1 KLFVGMKVER
11 KPQSGMEEVP
21 RHLPSGT
28 EVRQGYHIDPKD
40 QPRARKPYTQP
51 RDSSVPS
58 CVSVFSSRALF
69 GEPSTSPVFV
79 VGASTQV
86 LCERVEGSLN
96 TEEVLTGLRINSPTG
111 IPECGADALRSTL
124 CSTSFRSQ
132 CGIDRC
138 G

>member
-1 KLFVGMKVER
+1 MSLKLLF
-11 KPQSGMEEVP
+11 P
-21 RHLPSGT
+21 LPP
-28 EVRQGYHIDPKD
+28 EC
-40 QPRARKPYTQP
+40 
-51 RDSSVPS
+51 S
-58 CVSVFSSRALF
+58 CVSVFSSLALF

-124 CSTSFRSQ
+124 CSTSFKKPSPQTMSGGGCVLR
-132 CGIDRC
+132 
-138 G
+138 